1 MPVHLTKEQLHEELL
16 LRLLLLQLSLVD
28 LVHVLDVFV
37 EQTELLPGLVTVA
50 SGSKSIQDSISLLPV
65 SWKSSHPLLK
75 IHSSSVELHELH
87 ETV

>member
-28 LVHVLDVFV
+28 LIHVLDVFV
-37 EQTELLPGLVTVA
+37 EQTGLLQGLVTVA

-65 SWKSSHPLLK
+65 S
-75 IHSSSVELHELH
+75 
-87 ETV
+87 